1 MSDFLD
7 SEKGSTVTD
16 NSIFELLPRYL
27 EGKYFEDMK
36 VSSKVITFG

>member
-16 NSIFELLPRYL
+16 NSIFETLPRYW

-36 VSSKVITFG
+36 VSSKVITFS